1 MSYQYAIVAM
11 LLVSI
16 GCVSSVS
23 LRACEV
29 NLLVRNIS
37 SNTILAVEYR
47 ERESDAWSHNLIL
60 GQIGPNNLQKV
71 HWRGDGYYEIGI
83 RFTSSKQPQ
92 LIPAQNL
99 CNRSELIAGSGG
111 FLIR

>member
-1 MSYQYAIVAM
+1 MSYQNATVAM

-23 LRACEV
+23 LRACEI
-29 NLLVRNIS
+29 NLLVRNTS
-37 SNTILAVEYR
+37 SSTILAVEYR
-47 ERESDAWSHNLIL
+47 EHESDAWSHNLIL

-71 HWRGDGYYEIGI
+71 HWQGDGYYEIGI
-83 RFTSSKQPQ
+83 TFTNSKQPQ

-99 CNRSELIAGSGG
+99 CNKSELIAGSGG

>member
-47 ERESDAWSHNLIL
+47 EHESDTWSDNLIL
-60 GQIGPNNLQKV
+60 SQIGPNNLQKV

-83 RFTSSKQPQ
+83 KFTNSKQPQ

>member
-47 ERESDAWSHNLIL
+47 EHESDTWSDNLIL
-60 GQIGPNNLQKV
+60 SQIGPNNLQKV